1 LVSLS
6 LLFFFQWFIFK
17 KPLLISSAQVRQP
30 HVLIITYKV
39 QKALPACMNVYV
51 HVMVQASYFG
61 SFLNVVGKSYNG
73 QNNRPVQP
81 VLDTT
86 QIYSY
91 GK

>member
-1 LVSLS
+1 M
-6 LLFFFQWFIFK
+6 
-17 KPLLISSAQVRQP
+17 
-30 HVLIITYKV
+30 Y
-39 QKALPACMNVYV
+39 VYV
-51 HVMVQASYFG
+51 YAHVMVQASYFG

-81 VLDTT
+81 VLNST